1 MMMCA
6 VATVLTTLA
15 FATQTDTTL
24 SVRPGTR
31 LDVNNFGGEIA
42 VQVWD
47 KNAVRVEA
55 THSIRVQR
63 SIQGSVTVDG
73 ARGRLEASSVNEG
86 VNVSDV
92 VGDVSV
98 EAVNGDVQLR
108 SIVSALVEAA
118 TVNGDVTYVGV
129 VRDGGRYR
137 FASHNGD
144 LI

>member
-55 THSIRVQR
+55 THSSRVQVSIEGSGSIVEVRAR
-63 SIQGSVTVDG
+63 SLRGVPLPGRVDYRITVPRWMALVLSG
-73 ARGRLEASSVNEG
+73 IYT
-86 VNVSDV
+86 
-92 VGDVSV
+92 DVSV
-98 EAVNGDVQLR
+98 EGSR
-108 SIVSALVEAA
+108 
-118 TVNGDVTYVGV
+118 G
-129 VRDGGRYR
+129 
-137 FASHNGD
+137 
-144 LI
+144 